1 MYAKLSS
8 CQSYMFG
15 LTEFDVS
22 QGMEVSKLFQGALR
36 AFKFLSHENY
46 LPTIAPTCHHKVDSL
61 VLTLAGFSEIE
72 SEHLMAELQFSNIKE
87 FELGKLKNLKPE
99 SIKRIAGGSLSHA
112 LILWALLKRFIE
124 YHSKKC
130 NSMNAQSR
138 DYVVLDEKQSLRRDI
153 PISEVGLSARSL
165 NSLLREG
172 IHSIFQLSQIPK
184 SELFQLQSLGT
195 KSVNEIV
202 SLLEKMGF
210 YEKQEFVRTPSTI
223 LTSAVALENLNLS
236 NRTFNILRRKGI
248 KNLVELSE
256 LSDTD
261 LSDMRNFGEKSKNEV
276 KELIARHALAE
287 NSSEIKIQKSVEVHS
302 EDLYLWAKSEIKDEL
317 DRLGKD
323 LIDFGHLKLNYQMM
337 INSNID
343 EADYDLYLDCGTLLE
358 VQEKLLKQFK
368 SVTNVSSIEDF
379 ILNLNSFILDFL
391 AYKDYCQN
399 FTPSKGQKESLL
411 KYENDYSDNS
421 VDLLKFDNYTWQLL
435 GLSSND
441 VSVYLGE
448 ETYFELLDSVLEY
461 FILDKNVWHIIR
473 RVVIFHQKYQTYP
486 NILGLIIAYCLGSQ
500 ITKEAV
506 LKELTFLFESSDSKS
521 ATRNIRILQMRMDG
535 STLAEIGKAFRLT
548 KERVR
553 QILFQISPDLNSTI
567 EVLNLNLKQT
577 QDEIIN
583 NKFEEIINKY
593 GAIYKSELAKEL
605 GVDEEHAIRVTPS
618 KFNKYIID
626 KFPESVF
633 NLTWSKEDCLEALR
647 KAGTYYF
654 PLRQADYDHLIS
666 IGEVK
671 GPSVAYMYLKLGK
684 WSELCSEAGVESVA
698 AVRSEYART
707 WSEEELLSFA
717 RRYFKEPETSG
728 TYGGYDSWRE
738 RQSDHVP
745 SGVLIRNVFGGWTTV
760 KRKALE
766 GLRQER
772 GLEVR
777 SGI

>member
-1 MYAKLSS
+1 M
-8 CQSYMFG
+8 G
-15 LTEFDVS
+15 
-22 QGMEVSKLFQGALR
+22 VSKLFQGALK
-36 AFKFLSHENY
+36 AFKFLSDENY
-46 LPTIAPTCHHKVDSL
+46 LPTISPTCHHKVDSL
-61 VLTLAGFSEIE
+61 VLTLAGLSEKE
-72 SEHLMAELQFSNIKE
+72 AEHLMAELQVSDIKE

-99 SIKRIAGGSLSHA
+99 SIKRIAGESFSHT

-130 NSMNAQSR
+130 YSMNAQSGE
-138 DYVVLDEKQSLRRDI
+138 YVVLEEKQSLRRDI

-184 SELFQLQSLGT
+184 SELFELQSLGT
-195 KSVNEIV
+195 KSVNEII
-202 SLLEKMGF
+202 SLLEQMGF
-210 YEKQEFVRTPSTI
+210 YEKQEFVRAPSTI
-223 LTSAVALENLNLS
+223 LTSAIALENLNLS
-236 NRTFNILRRKGI
+236 NRTFNTLMREGI

-256 LSDTD
+256 LSDAD

-276 KELIARHALAE
+276 QELIARHALDE

-317 DRLGKD
+317 EQLEKD
-323 LIDFGHLKLNYQMM
+323 LIDFGSLKIDHQM
-337 INSNID
+337 IGNTNSD
-343 EADYDLYLDCGTLLE
+343 GAEYDLYLGCGTLLE
-358 VQEKLLKQFK
+358 VQEKLSKQFK
-368 SVTNVSSIEDF
+368 SITSVSSIEDF
-379 ILNLNSFILDFL
+379 ILDLDSFILDFL
-391 AYKDYCQN
+391 AYKDYCLN
-399 FTPSKGQKESLL
+399 FTPSKGQKDSLL

-421 VDLLKFDNYTWQLL
+421 VDLLKFDNFTWRLL
-435 GLSSND
+435 GLSSNH
-441 VSVYLGE
+441 VSVYLRKE
-448 ETYFELLDSVLEY
+448 SYFELLDSVLEY
-461 FILDKNVWHIIR
+461 FILDRNVWDVIR

-521 ATRNIRILQMRMDG
+521 ANRNIRILQMRMDG
-535 STLAEIGKAFRLT
+535 ATLAEIGKVFRLT

-553 QILFQISPDLNSTI
+553 QILFQISPDLINTI
-567 EVLNLNLKQT
+567 EAVNHNMNQKQD
-577 QDEIIN
+577 QIIE
-583 NKFEEIINKY
+583 NKFEKIINKY

-605 GVDEEHAIRVTPS
+605 GADEEHAIRVTPA

-626 KFPESVF
+626 KFPEPVF

-647 KAGTYYF
+647 KAGTYYY

-684 WSELCSEAGVESVA
+684 WSELCFEAGVESVA

-717 RRYFKEPETSG
+717 RRFFKDPDTSG
-728 TYGGYDSWRE
+728 SYASYDAWRE

-760 KRKALE
+760 KRKVLE
-766 GLRQER
+766 GLRQEK